1 MELRQYFAIVRKWWW
16 LLALT
21 TLLATGT
28 AYYVSSSAPPVYRA
42 TATLQIDRGGDPRD
56 DPTRVIQTSEAIAST
71 YVIQIKSPGLLQEVR
86 ERLGVQMSA
95 DKIKEML
102 IVSQMGDTQLINITA
117 EGHDPTFVKALVDM
131 VAQVFIERETASQE
145 ARFQARLSELEAQ
158 VATLEADIEE
168 TQKAIASLGDP
179 DELPEFAQLE
189 LARLESQRSNQQ
201 TRLMILLQ
209 SAEEFRLA
217 MARYTTRID
226 IFDPAELPKEPVGP
240 EVLQTTGLAAV
251 TGLMIGAG
259 VAFLLEYLDDTIK
272 TPLDAKRALDVNVL
286 GGLPR
291 HDDDRETLVTV
302 KRPQGPISEA
312 FRKLRTSIQFTDL
325 DHPMRTLLVTSPMP
339 TDGKS
344 FIATNLAVTIAQSG
358 KSVILVDSDLRHPVQ
373 HRAFDLPKFPG
384 LREGLIAG
392 QDLTGARG
400 ENEAAVPP
408 DLLQATEV
416 EGLQILTAGEHTPN
430 PAEVLGSQTFQRF
443 AAHLAEQA
451 DYVIFDSPP
460 VLAVTDAV
468 VLSHMTDGVILVLD
482 CGQTRIPAAAQAMER
497 LRGVGSRV
505 LGAVLNRVPA
515 RGDGYYYYQYYYGGE
530 DEETQGWLDGLL
542 GKVWPGRRARS
553 SKRRERRSNEQGR

>member
-28 AYYVSSSAPPVYRA
+28 AYYVSSTAPLVYRA

-56 DPTRVIQTSEAIAST
+56 DPTRVIQSSEAIAST
-71 YVIQIKSPGLLQEVR
+71 YVVQIQSTGLLQEVKT
-86 ERLGVQMSA
+86 RLGVQMSVG
-95 DKIKEML
+95 KIEEML
-102 IVSQMGDTQLINITA
+102 TVSQVADTRLINITA
-117 EGHDPTFVKALVDM
+117 EGHDPIFVKALVDM
-131 VAQVFIERETASQE
+131 VAQVFIERETESQE
-145 ARFQARLSELEAQ
+145 ARYQARLSELESQ
-158 VATLEADIEE
+158 VAALEADIEE
-168 TQKAIASLGDP
+168 TQKAIAALGDQS
-179 DELPEFAQLE
+179 ELPEFARLE
-189 LARLESQRSNQQ
+189 LARLESQRTNQQ
-201 TRLMILLQ
+201 TRLMIFLQ

-226 IFDPAELPKEPVGP
+226 IFEPAELPGEPVGP

-272 TPLDAKRALDVNVL
+272 TPLDARRALGIHVL

-291 HDDDRETLVTV
+291 HDDKGPLVTV
-302 KRPQGPISEA
+302 EHPQGAISEA
-312 FRKLRTSIQFTDL
+312 FRKLRTSIQFADL

-344 FIATNLAVTIAQSG
+344 FVATNLAVAIAQSG

-373 HRAFDLPKFPG
+373 HRAFDLPKYPG

-392 QDLTGARG
+392 QDVTGERG
-400 ENEAAVPP
+400 ENEAVVPP
-408 DLLQATEV
+408 DLLQATGV
-416 EGLQILTAGEHTPN
+416 EDLHILTAGERTPN

-443 AAHLAEQA
+443 AARLTEQA

-497 LRGVGSRV
+497 LREVGSRV

-515 RGDGYYYYQYYYGGE
+515 SGDGYYYYYQYYYGGE
-530 DEETQGWLDGLL
+530 DEGAQGWLDGLL
-542 GKVWPGRRARS
+542 GKVWPR
-553 SKRRERRSNEQGR
+553 KRRSNGRGR